1 MNQEDLKYVHP
12 AAREAAGGARTALGS
27 DYELQL
33 RLEAGPAP
41 AKLAKRKHQISSL
54 YHHAKIR
61 VSGLDMHLDLRC
73 LDQLFVLTQ
82 HACAV
87 LSLSVPSEPQE
98 LPFQWTLCLPQMH
111 KEGSFAVQSR
121 RKAISYISK
130 KDAFS
135 QTLLHRAGTG
145 VAGTEGAGYQ
155 DKSRD
160 TSKVWVVITL
170 GSGAGQTFVWCI

>member
-1 MNQEDLKYVHP
+1 VNQEDLKYVHP

-33 RLEAGPAP
+33 RSEAGPAP

-87 LSLSVPSEPQE
+87 LSLLYLAYRQNLRSCPSSGLCVCLRCTRKARLLCNHAGKLFHTYPRRMFSLKLFYIAQE
-98 LPFQWTLCLPQMH
+98 LELLEQRGQGIKT
-111 KEGSFAVQSR
+111 
-121 RKAISYISK
+121 KAETQAKY
-130 KDAFS
+130 
-135 QTLLHRAGTG
+135 G
-145 VAGTEGAGYQ
+145 
-155 DKSRD
+155 
-160 TSKVWVVITL
+160 W
-170 GSGAGQTFVWCI
+170 